1 MNILFSIYTQFK
13 SKVGK
18 LGLGLCACG
27 ARMLGDAWHRATKRV
42 LQDTDLKNPG
52 WPRPKTSSKPN
63 KDQIS
68 RSKPKAKDQ
77 DQSQNQRPKSK
88 NKDKDQ
94 GQILKTSQVLG
105 LG

>member
-1 MNILFSIYTQFK
+1 MFWTSDYTVPTK
-13 SKVGK
+13 SKSKLDK
-18 LGLGLCACG
+18 LGLCVSG
-27 ARMLGDAWHRATKRV
+27 ARCWGMHRGAKRV

-77 DQSQNQRPKSK
+77 DQSQNQRPKSN

-94 GQILKTSQVLG
+94 GQRLKTSQVLG
-105 LG
+105 